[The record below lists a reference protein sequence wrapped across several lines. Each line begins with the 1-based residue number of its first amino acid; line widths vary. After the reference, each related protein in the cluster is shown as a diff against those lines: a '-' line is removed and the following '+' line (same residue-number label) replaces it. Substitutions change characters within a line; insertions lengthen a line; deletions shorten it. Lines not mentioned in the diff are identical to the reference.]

1 MNSLLEM
8 EYFPESNPDV
18 QETNASHCPTNPSGG
33 NNGLQGIHAGFAR
46 GVQQKIVIAPVA
58 HNPESALRNPR
69 QEREHN
75 ADLQAEDDIE
85 NDT

>member
-1 MNSLLEM
+1 M

-18 QETNASHCPTNPSGG
+18 QETNASHCPTYPTGRHNS
-33 NNGLQGIHAGFAR
+33 LQRIHAGFAR

-58 HNPESALRNPR
+58 HNPESTLRNPR

-75 ADLQAEDDIE
+75 ADLKAEDDIE